1 MTHDER
7 GGVDRPS
14 PSNGTPPSSF
24 LLDEAS
30 PMATELLWA
39 TLAAMCKIDAKLLV
53 AVYRNGKLILTFDK
67 SIDQSMIMSIL
78 TDAMGPETS

>member
-7 GGVDRPS
+7 GGVIRPS
-14 PSNGTPPSSF
+14 PSNDTPPSSF

-30 PMATELLWA
+30 PMAMELLWA
-39 TLAAMCKIDAKLLV
+39 TITAACGMDAKLLV
-53 AVYRNGKLILTFDK
+53 AVYRDGKLILTFDK

-78 TDAMGPETS
+78 TDAMTPETS